1 MISIDDGAIK
11 RFTKDRNRALLSL
24 DKTQILAFMEKYH
37 IPAPSSEIVFWA
49 GVHKGIVNMRAASEE
64 QRHRSYAWLIEHG
77 FGGEIG

>member
-37 IPAPSSEIVFWA
+37 IPAPSSEIV
-49 GVHKGIVNMRAASEE
+49 NMRAASEE